1 MTVKRKSF
9 WPRKK
14 PELAAK
20 EFAAALA
27 LDPRNLDA
35 QANPG
40 VLLLFQKDYAEAE
53 SLLHGVMD
61 RRPDLIKI
69 RALLG
74 MCEQQMRA
82 GLELIEIY
90 AAWGA
95 GESSCSCRDPEAG
108 SISRSSRSL
117 HC

>member
-40 VLLLFQKDYAEAE
+40 VLLFFQKDYAEAE
-53 SLLHGVMD
+53 PLLHGVMD
-61 RRPDLIKI
+61 RRPDLQTSKRYWKRIPI
-69 RALLG
+69 
-74 MCEQQMRA
+74 CQ
-82 GLELIEIY
+82 
-90 AAWGA
+90 
-95 GESSCSCRDPEAG
+95 DP
-108 SISRSSRSL
+108 L
-117 HC
+117 